1 MGVSTPS
8 TLLVLQVYKQDL
20 LAAGLLIFDGL
31 TDVLSQFFLSECS
44 IT

>member
-31 TDVLSQFFLSECS
+31 TDALSQFFLSECS